1 VRFLYTQSCRHNIK
15 GDLMNFLT
23 KMSIAQKLFL
33 IPIIGTV
40 GFLIYLG
47 ITTATA
53 LKNVDLLEN
62 VIEVQYP
69 ALDVTKSALVKM
81 ENVKDTLSSAVT
93 TGDMETLE
101 NAETYVKETQ
111 AMLRNIKSI
120 DPSLSAEI
128 NDITKSFND
137 YYSLAFDVS
146 KSMIDG
152 TADYAKLG
160 VLSTTMNN
168 NYDNAFKNLTK
179 FREVRTKTFQTDIQ
193 KASDSGQ
200 STVVIGGVMALLTI
214 ILLFATA
221 VPIVNGIKG
230 SIVQVVNSLKD
241 IAQEDGDLTVR
252 IISTNQDEIGDLVHW
267 FNQFMEKLQGVV
279 KDIVNA
285 SLPLSQLA
293 QNLNQ
298 LTDDTNKTIDVQQR
312 SASQAKTAVDEMS
325 SSVSAV
331 AESAAEAASAAG
343 DASSAAD
350 DGQKVVNHTVQS
362 IQELAA
368 NVQDTA
374 EVIRKLEDD
383 SNQVGVVLDVIKGI
397 AEQTNL
403 LALNAAIEA
412 ARAGEQGRGFAVV
425 ADEVRTLASRTQQST
440 EQIQKTIEQLQN
452 AARSAVN
459 VMAKGT
465 EQATTSVETANKA
478 GASLA
483 VITETINRITSMND
497 QIARSTG
504 DQQNVARIISNNV
517 DEIHSRTEETAASSK
532 ELASVSSELAQLAK
546 HLEGIAKQ
554 FKV

>member
-1 VRFLYTQSCRHNIK
+1 
-15 GDLMNFLT
+15 MNFLT
-23 KMSIAQKLFL
+23 KMSIAQKLYL

-47 ITTATA
+47 ITTSTA

-62 VIEVQYP
+62 VIDVQYP
-69 ALDVTKSALVKM
+69 ALDVTKTALVKM
-81 ENVKDTLSSAVT
+81 EKVKETLSSAAMA
-93 TGDMETLE
+93 GDEETLE
-101 NAETYVKETQ
+101 TAQDYAKETQ
-111 AMLRNIKSI
+111 DLLKNIKSI
-120 DPSLSAEI
+120 DPTLSPEVNGILKA
-128 NDITKSFND
+128 FND
-137 YYSLAFDVS
+137 YYSLALDVS

-152 TADYAKLG
+152 TADYSKLG
-160 VLSTTMNN
+160 ELSATMNS
-168 NYDNAFKNLTK
+168 NYDNAIKDLTNFKDI
-179 FREVRTKTFQTDIQ
+179 RTKAFQTDIQ
-193 KASDSGQ
+193 EASDSGH
-200 STVVIGGVMALLTI
+200 STILIGGVMALLTI

-221 VPIVNGIKG
+221 IPIVNGIKG
-230 SIVQVVNSLKD
+230 SIVQVVDSLKD

-252 IISTNQDEIGDLVHW
+252 IKSKNKDEIGDLVHW

-285 SLPLSQLA
+285 SLPLSNLA

-312 SASQAKTAVDEMS
+312 SAGQAKSAVDEMS
-325 SSVSAV
+325 HSVVAV
-331 AESAAEAASAAG
+331 AESAAEAANAAS
-343 DASSAAD
+343 DASSAAS
-350 DGQKVVNHTVQS
+350 DGQNVVNDTVHS

-368 NVQDTA
+368 NVEDSA
-374 EVIRKLEDD
+374 EVIRKLEAD

-440 EQIQKTIEQLQN
+440 EQIQKTIEQLQD
-452 AARSAVN
+452 AARSAVS
-459 VMAKGT
+459 VMGKGT

-478 GASLA
+478 GASLS
-483 VITETINRITSMND
+483 VITETISRITSMND

-504 DQQNVARIISNNV
+504 EQQNVARTISSNV
-517 DEIHSRTEETAASSK
+517 DEIHSRTEETASSSQK
-532 ELASVSSELAQLAK
+532 LASVGAELAQLAQ